1 MNITQIQY
9 ALMVA
14 KYRNISNAADALYI
28 SQPAL
33 SQQIKK
39 LEKDIGFALF
49 QRTGGG
55 LLLTPAGQRFLP
67 YMEKANEAWDNM
79 EEAAMDFRKHSL
91 MHLNIAMSPRVYSNG
106 LFEKIVHYFNIHPDI
121 ETTYVTEAGVQYM
134 TGLEEQKIDIVL
146 DRLPIQESAISEMK
160 RVSITP
166 ILREKQCILT
176 ALPETHPELMQDFPG
191 DTVTIRQ
198 LEGQSIVTGLRGSM
212 EDHSM
217 NYLIR
222 KENIHFKRIYRSDSM
237 NTMMELVRQGQG
249 IILGPESFGEYYHV
263 RAIPFTPPKVVDL
276 NFISLRER
284 AEEPAIRDF
293 RKYLLEMAK
302 TER

>member
-9 ALMVA
+9 ALTVA

-39 LEKDIGFALF
+39 LEKDIGFSLF

-55 LLLTPAGQRFLP
+55 LLLTPSGQQFLQ
-67 YMEKANEAWDNM
+67 YMEKANAAWEDM
-79 EEAAMDFRKHSL
+79 EEAAMHLRKQSL
-91 MHLNIAMSPRVYSNG
+91 MHLNIALSPRVYSNG
-106 LFEKIVHYFNIHPDI
+106 LFEKIVHYFNIHPELEI
-121 ETTYVTEAGVQYM
+121 TYVTEAGVQYM

-146 DRLPIQESAISEMK
+146 DRLPIHESGLTEMK

-166 ILREKQCILT
+166 ILRERQCILV
-176 ALPETHPELMQDFPG
+176 AQSETHPEFREAFPE

-198 LEGQSIVTGLRGSM
+198 LEGQSIITGLRGSM

-222 KENIHFKRIYRSDSM
+222 TENIHFKRIYRSDGI

-249 IILGPESFGEYYHV
+249 IVMGPESFAEYFHV
-263 RAIPFTPPKVVDL
+263 RAIPFTPEKLVDL
-276 NFISLRER
+276 NFITLRER
-284 AEEPAIRDF
+284 SDEPAIQDF
-293 RKYLLEMAK
+293 RRYLLEEAG
-302 TER
+302 